1 MNTSW
6 SPSSW
11 QSRTALQM
19 PVYPDANELQSALN
33 RLAGLPPLVTSWEIE
48 TLRERLADAAS
59 GNAFLLQGGDCTE
72 SIDECSTDSVV
83 RQIKVLMQMSLVL
96 MQSSLKRVIRV
107 ARIAGQYA
115 KPRSNDTETRNGVT
129 LPVYRGDIINRSPF
143 TPEDRQPNPELL
155 LKGYERAALTLN
167 FIRAL
172 CVGGFADLHHPEN
185 WDLDFCKDSQIARQF
200 HQLVDSIVESLRFME
215 TVTGKALSE
224 TRSVEVFTSHEGL
237 HLPYEQAQT
246 RQVPRRDGW
255 YNLSTHLPWIGYRTA
270 QLDGAHIE
278 YFRGICNPVGCKI
291 GADTKPDYLLK
302 LLETLN
308 PHRIPGKMLL
318 IHRFGHQK
326 IQDYLPPLVRV
337 VQGAGHP
344 VLWVADPMHGNTVS
358 SPAGYKTRRFE
369 DITSELLQAFD
380 IHQQLDS
387 HLGGV
392 HLELTGDNV
401 TECTGGA
408 RGLAET
414 DLHRAYKT
422 LVDPRLNYEQA
433 MEIAFLIA
441 QRLKQNRPS
450 TDTAR

>member
-1 MNTSW
+1 MSNSW

-19 PVYPDANELQSALN
+19 PTYPNAAELEKALQ
-33 RLAGLPPLVTSWEIE
+33 RLAALPPLVTSWEIE
-48 TLRERLADAAS
+48 TLREHLAEATA

-72 SIDECSTDSVV
+72 SIDDCSTDGVV
-83 RQIKVLMQMSLVL
+83 RQMKVLMQMSLVL
-96 MQSSLKRVIRV
+96 MQASLKRVIRV
-107 ARIAGQYA
+107 GRIAGQYA
-115 KPRSNDTETRNGVT
+115 KPRSSDTETRDGVT
-129 LPVYRGDIINRSPF
+129 LPVYRGDIINRSSF
-143 TPEDRQPNPELL
+143 TTEERTPNPELL
-155 LKGYERAALTLN
+155 LRGYERAALTLN

-172 CVGGFADLHHPEN
+172 SVGGFADLHHPEN
-185 WDLDFCKDSQIARQF
+185 WDLDFCKHKDIARQF
-200 HQLVDSIVESLRFME
+200 HQLVDSIADSLRFME
-215 TVTGKALSE
+215 TVTGKAFSE
-224 TRSVEVFTSHEGL
+224 TRSVEFYTSHEGL

-246 RQVPRRDGW
+246 RQVPRRQGW

-278 YFRGICNPVGCKI
+278 YFRGIVNPIGCKI
-291 GADTKPDYLLK
+291 GADTKPEYLLR

-308 PHRIPGKMLL
+308 PTRTPGRMLL

-337 VQGAGHP
+337 VQGNGHP

-358 SPAGYKTRRFE
+358 SPAGYKTRRFD
-369 DITSELLQAFD
+369 DIVSELLQAFD

-392 HLELTGDNV
+392 HLELTGDDV

-408 RGLAET
+408 RGLGEG

-441 QRLKQNRPS
+441 QRLKQNRPKHVS
-450 TDTAR
+450 